1 MTLEE
6 YVTSSGLQLLPN
18 IETNELKAKSQLL
31 NAVFKTWSPYPFITR
46 DIAVW
51 VPSEIKSDNVYQII
65 KENSGELLIT
75 EPKLIDTFSKDE
87 KTSYAFRI
95 VFQSNEKTL
104 TDDEIGVIMSAI
116 GAKISEKGWVVR

>member
-1 MTLEE
+1 MILNILILNTN
-6 YVTSSGLQLLPN
+6 YLPLT
-18 IETNELKAKSQLL
+18 TNFR
-31 NAVFKTWSPYPFITR
+31 VWSPYPFITR